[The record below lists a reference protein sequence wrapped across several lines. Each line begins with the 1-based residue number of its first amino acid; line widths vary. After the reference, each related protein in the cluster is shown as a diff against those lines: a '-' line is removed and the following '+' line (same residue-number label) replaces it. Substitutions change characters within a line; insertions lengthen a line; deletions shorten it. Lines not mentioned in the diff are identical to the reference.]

1 MVRGLAAGQLQVAW
15 QRPPGESWTCG
26 WGIRCLEGLE
36 RRAQELHAGLPS
48 LVLGV
53 ATAHRWIVFEQNQV
67 AAEAGAVDARGV
79 WTPAGL
85 CSHPGPR
92 QGMGNQ
98 VGWGWALQEGV
109 GRQGEPREP
118 SGLLSW
124 AQEYEQA

>member
-1 MVRGLAAGQLQVAW
+1 MWVGV
-15 QRPPGESWTCG
+15 
-26 WGIRCLEGLE
+26 RCLEGLE
-36 RRAQELHAGLPS
+36 RQAQELHAGLPS
-48 LVLGV
+48 LVLGI
-53 ATAHRWIVFEQNQV
+53 ATAHRWIVFEQSQV

-79 WTPAGL
+79 WTAAGL

-98 VGWGWALQEGV
+98 VGWGRSLQEGV